1 MLKKRTKIFILVG
14 MVLLLGVTGYLNI
27 ALNNNVTNTST
38 NAVTSANYFSTY
50 RDDRQTSRDQA
61 LLYYDAIITSE
72 SSSAEAIA
80 SAEAKKLELIS
91 QMESELV
98 MEGLIKAKGFDDCIV
113 TSLDPNVKIVVRC
126 ADATLTSSE
135 VAQIVS
141 IVKEQT
147 NKEIDNIQIT
157 PVE

>member
-1 MLKKRTKIFILVG
+1 MLKKKTKILILVA

-27 ALNNNVTNTST
+27 ALNNKVTNTST
-38 NAVTSANYFSTY
+38 NVVTSANYFSTY
-50 RDDRQTSRDQA
+50 RDDRQTTRDQA

-80 SAEAKKLELIS
+80 SAESKKLELIS

-98 MEGLIKAKGFDDCIV
+98 MEGLIKAKGFEDCIV

-126 ADATLTSSE
+126 ADATLTSTE

-141 IVKEQT
+141 IVKDQT
-147 NKEIDNIQIT
+147 NKDIDNIQIT

>member
-1 MLKKRTKIFILVG
+1 MKKKTKVIILVA

-27 ALNNNVTNTST
+27 ALNDKVTQTST
-38 NAVTSANYFSTY
+38 NAYTSANYFATY
-50 RDDRQTSRDQA
+50 REDRQETRDQE

-72 SSSAEAIA
+72 DSSQDAKDK
-80 SAEAKKLELIS
+80 AEAKKLAIVA

-98 MEGLIKAKGFDDCIV
+98 IEGLIKAKGFEDCIV
-113 TSLDPNVKIVVRC
+113 TNIDPNVKIVVKC
-126 ADATLTSSE
+126 VNATLTTNE

-147 NKEIDNIQIT
+147 SADIDNIQIT

>member
-1 MLKKRTKIFILVG
+1 MLKKRTKVFILIG
-14 MVLLLGVTGYLNI
+14 MVLLLGITGYLNV
-27 ALNNNVTNTST
+27 ALNNNVTTT
-38 NAVTSANYFSTY
+38 NSNAISNANYFSTY
-50 RDDRQTSRDQA
+50 RDDRQTTRDQA

-80 SAEAKKLELIS
+80 SAESKKLQLIAE
-91 QMESELV
+91 MESELV

-113 TSLDPNVKIVVRC
+113 TSLDPSVKIVVRC
-126 ADATLTSSE
+126 ANATLTSNE

-141 IVKEQT
+141 IVREQT
-147 NKEIDNIQIT
+147 NKDIDNIQIT

>member
-1 MLKKRTKIFILVG
+1 MLKKKTKILILVA

-38 NAVTSANYFSTY
+38 NVVTSANYFSTY
-50 RDDRQTSRDQA
+50 RDDRQTTRDQA

-80 SAEAKKLELIS
+80 SAESKKLELIS

-98 MEGLIKAKGFDDCIV
+98 MEGLIKAKGFEDCIV

-126 ADATLTSSE
+126 ADATLTSTE

-147 NKEIDNIQIT
+147 NKDIDNIQIT

>member
-1 MLKKRTKIFILVG
+1 MKKKTKIFILAG

-27 ALNNNVTNTST
+27 ALNNRVTQTSGS
-38 NAVTSANYFSTY
+38 AITSANYFSTY
-50 RDDRQTSRDQA
+50 REDRQSTRDQE
-61 LLYYDAIITSE
+61 LLYYDAIISSE
-72 SSSAEAIA
+72 SSSAEAI
-80 SAEAKKLELIS
+80 SKAEAKKLALVS

-98 MEGLIKAKGFDDCIV
+98 IEGLIKAKGFSDCIV
-113 TSLDPNVKIVVRC
+113 TNIEPNVKIVVKC
-126 ADATLTSSE
+126 ADATLTANE

-147 NKEIDNIQIT
+147 KAGIDNIQIT

>member
-1 MLKKRTKIFILVG
+1 MKKRTKIIILVG

-27 ALNNNVTNTST
+27 AVNNRVSQTAGT
-38 NAVTSANYFSTY
+38 AITSANYVSTY
-50 RDDRQTSRDQA
+50 REDRQSTRDQE

-72 SSSAEAIA
+72 SSTQDAKTK
-80 SAEAKKLELIS
+80 AEAKKLALVA

-98 MEGLIKAKGFDDCIV
+98 IEGLVKAKGFEDCIV
-113 TSLDPNVKIVVRC
+113 TNVEPNVKIVVKC
-126 ADATLTSSE
+126 ADATLTANE

-147 NKEIDNIQIT
+147 KADIDNIQIT